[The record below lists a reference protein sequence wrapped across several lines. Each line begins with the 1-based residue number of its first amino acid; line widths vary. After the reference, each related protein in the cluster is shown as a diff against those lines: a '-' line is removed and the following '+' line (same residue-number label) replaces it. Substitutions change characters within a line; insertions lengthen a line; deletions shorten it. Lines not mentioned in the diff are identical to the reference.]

1 MRHPGAVL
9 AVLPVLLSACE
20 SPFQFA
26 APIASVQVL
35 PDSAGLNTGDSLRFS
50 ATARD
55 TTGGIV
61 SGVRFV
67 WSSAS
72 ESVATVTPLG
82 WVHALRP
89 GRVLITADAQ
99 GVLGRAPLS
108 VLTDIAAASIDQG
121 DVTLVPGGTLQFSA
135 SGRNAAGDTLY
146 NRAVT
151 WRTGDTSVVR
161 VTATGFVTGLR
172 PGDTFLAANFGG
184 ILQVVQISVRPAHFY
199 AVVASSEA
207 DHTCAL
213 ANSSVVFC
221 WGSSNLG
228 QVGVPGITGSLAPV
242 AASHNPLFNDVTV
255 GGTFTCALG
264 VGTAYC
270 WGSSARGRLGAGT
283 QQHSTATPTLVTG
296 ANYLSSLAAGW
307 AHACG
312 LEGNFLVCWGENPAA
327 GSDSGTINWT
337 PKPVVSDSPFTVLA
351 AGVGF
356 TCALTLSGTPFCWGI
371 NDAGQLGTGD
381 RVTTPKP
388 SAVADSLVLV
398 AIAAGASHTCGLDL
412 GGVAYCWGANQE
424 GQLGTGDTLA
434 ALTPVPVSDGLTFTR
449 IGAGGNHTCAI
460 ATGGQVYCW
469 GDGSLSPVPLGG
481 GQSFVQISVGN
492 GHACGFASAGVYCW
506 GKNNAGQLGD
516 GTTIDRTTP
525 VLVIGQH

>member
-1 MRHPGAVL
+1 MKHLGNVL
-9 AVLPVLLSACE
+9 AVLPFLLSACD

-26 APIASVQVL
+26 APIASVQVV
-35 PDSAGLNTGDSLRFS
+35 PDSAALNAGDSVRFA

-55 TTGGIV
+55 STGGVIG
-61 SGVRFV
+61 GVRFD

-89 GRVLITADAQ
+89 GRVLITAAAE

-108 VLTDIAAASIDQG
+108 VVTDIAAASIDQG

-135 SGRNAAGDTLY
+135 SGRDAAGDTLY
-146 NRAVT
+146 NRPVT
-151 WRTGDTSVVR
+151 WWTGDTSVLQ
-161 VTATGFVTGLR
+161 VTTTGFVTARR
-172 PGDTFLAANFGG
+172 PGDTFLAASFGG
-184 ILQVVQISVRPAHFY
+184 IQQVVQISVRPVLFY
-199 AVVASSEA
+199 AIVASSEA

-213 ANSSVVFC
+213 ANSSLVFC

-228 QVGVPGITGSLAPV
+228 QLGVPAITGSLAPV
-242 AASHNPLFNDVTV
+242 AASHNPLFNDVAV

-264 VGTAYC
+264 GGSAYC
-270 WGSSARGRLGAGT
+270 WGSNARGRLGAGT
-283 QQHSTATPTLVTG
+283 QQHSTATPTLVAGTIF
-296 ANYLSSLAAGW
+296 LSSLAAGW

-312 LEGNFLVCWGENPAA
+312 LAETGAVCWGENPAA

-337 PKPVVSDSPFTVLA
+337 PKPVVSDSPFVFLA

-356 TCALTLSGTPFCWGI
+356 TCALTPSGRPFCWGV
-371 NDAGQLGTGD
+371 NDEGQLGTGD
-381 RVTTPKP
+381 RLTTPKP
-388 SAVADSLVLV
+388 SAVADSLALLTIV
-398 AIAAGASHTCGLDL
+398 AATSHTCGLDL

-434 ALTPVPVSDGLTFTR
+434 ALTPVRVSGGLTFTR

-481 GQSFVQISVGN
+481 GRSFLEISVGN
-492 GHACGFASAGVYCW
+492 AHACGFTTAALYCW

-525 VLVIGQH
+525 VLVIGQQ